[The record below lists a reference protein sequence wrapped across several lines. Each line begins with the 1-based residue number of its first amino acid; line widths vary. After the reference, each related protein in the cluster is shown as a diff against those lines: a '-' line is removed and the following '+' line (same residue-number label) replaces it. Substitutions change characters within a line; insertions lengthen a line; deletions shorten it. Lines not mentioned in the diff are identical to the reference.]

1 MGSPSDEYRAHAMDS
16 RTART
21 SVDVANLWDRPSTFV
36 GLTQGIL
43 GKEDMQHTVST
54 RLGLWLAVLFTAVG
68 LMTAPS
74 TAHAHDV
81 LVESTPEM
89 GSTVETTP
97 DEVRLRFSG
106 TPLTGEGLTNLIR
119 VTDDQ
124 GNEWQDGEV
133 VVEGY
138 ELAVPLCETLPQGEY
153 TVAYR
158 VIYSD
163 GHTGE
168 ERFNFTNAD
177 PEAPANGTPESCGA
191 VGEEPAPTAGA
202 TDSDDTQD
210 TSNAEN
216 TADENSSASIP
227 GWVWVVGGVGI
238 LVIAAIVYLLMR
250 GSRTGPAAEDSSGD

>member
-1 MGSPSDEYRAHAMDS
+1 
-16 RTART
+16 
-21 SVDVANLWDRPSTFV
+21 
-36 GLTQGIL
+36 
-43 GKEDMQHTVST
+43 MQHTVST
-54 RLGLWLAVLFTAVG
+54 RFGLWLAVLLTAVG
-68 LMTAPS
+68 LMAAPS
-74 TAHAHDV
+74 SAHAHDV
-81 LVESTPEM
+81 LVESTPET

-97 DEVRLRFSG
+97 EEVRLRFSG
-106 TPLTGEGLTNLIR
+106 TPLAGEGLTNLIR

-124 GNEWQDGEV
+124 GNQWQDGEV

-138 ELAVPLCETLPQGEY
+138 ELAVPLCQALPQGEY

-168 ERFNFTNAD
+168 ERFSFTNAD
-177 PEAPANGTPESCGA
+177 PNAPADGAPDNCGEVSGGTAPTTPE
-191 VGEEPAPTAGA
+191 TA
-202 TDSDDTQD
+202 DTNEVQD
-210 TSNAEN
+210 TSSAAQN
-216 TADENSSASIP
+216 ADENTSASIP